1 MMDARDEGRISAD
14 KHACKDFT
22 NVTFV
27 FKDDKTIGAYS
38 YVWKLFSANRNETG
52 IKAGKGETTCLLD
65 VAGEDSVKASDQVP
79 VEGKKV
85 ESPAPEPFLKA
96 G

>member
-27 FKDDKTIGAYS
+27 FKDDKTIGADI
-38 YVWKLFSANRNETG
+38 YVWNQF
-52 IKAGKGETTCLLD
+52 
-65 VAGEDSVKASDQVP
+65 
-79 VEGKKV
+79 
-85 ESPAPEPFLKA
+85 
-96 G
+96 